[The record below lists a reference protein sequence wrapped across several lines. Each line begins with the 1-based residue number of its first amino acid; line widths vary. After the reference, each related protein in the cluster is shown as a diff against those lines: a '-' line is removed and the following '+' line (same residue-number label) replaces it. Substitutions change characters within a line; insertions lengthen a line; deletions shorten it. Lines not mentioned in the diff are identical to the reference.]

1 MSNQNRHSLRKALG
15 TVLGA
20 AGLLSLG
27 SSVRA
32 AFLDFNPTG
41 SNASPTTTIAGIDI
55 APGSA
60 LARGSIPLSVGS
72 TFELDFQSTVNGV
85 INTNGLTVAPPG
97 LATNYQITAVASFT
111 EVVTSLSADGTVATF
126 ALAPTQASNSFF
138 ELYYNPAVVANSQ
151 ASTGINA
158 GTLILQ
164 ATPSS
169 TSPSVGIF
177 SLSTGPG
184 GAPVIQQFDQFGSTN
199 HYPGINSVSG
209 SGSAMI
215 GADVTYFDPN
225 FFLTPVSQVSF
236 NTSLVT
242 PFAQATPS
250 AMFTNFPGV
259 GNPDVTPNLGSING
273 DNGRSFQ
280 FEADPNISFQ
290 VIPEPSSIILIGMG
304 LVGVFGVLAFKK
316 G

>member
-1 MSNQNRHSLRKALG
+1 MSNENRHSLRKALG
-15 TVLGA
+15 IVLGT

-27 SSVRA
+27 SSVQA

-41 SNASPTTTIAGIDI
+41 SNATPTTTIAGIDI
-55 APGSA
+55 APGNA

-72 TFELDFQSTVNGV
+72 TFELDFQSTINGV

-97 LATNYQITAVASFT
+97 LATSYQLTAVASFT
-111 EVVTSLSADGTVATF
+111 EVVTSLSPNGSVATF
-126 ALAPTQASNSFF
+126 ALAPTQAPNSFF
-138 ELYYNPAVVANSQ
+138 ELYYNPAVIANSL
-151 ASTGINA
+151 AGTGFNS

-164 ATPSS
+164 ATPSL

-199 HYPGINSVSG
+199 HYPGINTVSG

-215 GADVTYFDPN
+215 DADVTYFNPN

-242 PFAQATPS
+242 PFGQATPS
-250 AMFTNFPGV
+250 TMFTNLPGGGAPNVTADV
-259 GNPDVTPNLGSING
+259 GAING
-273 DNGRSFQ
+273 ASGPDFQ
-280 FEADPNISFQ
+280 FQADPNISFQ

-304 LVGVFGVLAFKK
+304 LVGVLGVLALKK